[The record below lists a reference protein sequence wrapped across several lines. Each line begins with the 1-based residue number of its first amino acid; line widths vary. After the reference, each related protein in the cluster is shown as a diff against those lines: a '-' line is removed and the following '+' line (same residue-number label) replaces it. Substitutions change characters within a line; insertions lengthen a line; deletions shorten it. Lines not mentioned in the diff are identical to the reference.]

1 MCSTCAGFSLPNEN
15 RYDVIHTQRFSISF
29 PSKDLTTYD
38 RGRSILTR
46 MVRCILSVLKAKGS
60 KGIHVEVD
68 EENYELCE
76 FYFNLGFKTIDKN
89 EQLNKSRIGR
99 VTLGR
104 ML

>member
-1 MCSTCAGFSLPNEN
+1 M
-15 RYDVIHTQRFSISF
+15 
-29 PSKDLTTYD
+29 
-38 RGRSILTR
+38 
-46 MVRCILSVLKAKGS
+46 LKAKGS